1 MNKAILDKIDK
12 ENRSGKEHPD
22 FSIGDTIKVHI
33 RIKEGDKERIQVYAG
48 TLIARDGTGATE
60 TITVRRVAFG
70 EGVERVIPIHSPVV
84 EKIEVARHGQAR
96 RAKLY
101 YLRDRVGKRTRVKE
115 RKFR

>member
-1 MNKAILDKIDK
+1 MNKAILDKIDQ
-12 ENRSGKEHPD
+12 ENRSDKEYPD

-33 RIKEGDKERIQVYAG
+33 RIKEGEKERIQAYAG

-84 EKIEVARHGQAR
+84 EKIELIRRGQTR

-115 RKFR
+115 RKFK